1 MKTTI
6 TLCVVA
12 LALVLFVPSKAIA
25 QDEWGWGESGVT
37 IYLGPRYPYGYAYP
51 PYGYGYAYPRYDY
64 GYAYPRYGYGGYYPY
79 WRGHARRHWRR
90 WH

>member
-1 MKTTI
+1 MDGDGAA
-6 TLCVVA
+6 VA
-12 LALVLFVPSKAIA
+12 LISTSARVILS
-25 QDEWGWGESGVT
+25 D
-37 IYLGPRYPYGYAYP
+37 GYAYP
-51 PYGYGYAYPRYDY
+51 PYGYGYAYPHYGY